1 VPNTGA
7 LLESVCNTWLK
18 KQAFPLKLFLRI
30 CSRHLLSRT
39 QPQNHNRRR
48 DGARRKKRGI
58 VAFSRTA
65 RRTTTALVLAVAI
78 GSAVS
83 GCGTPPWEQGTET
96 EPTSI
101 ATPTATPE
109 PIEAVINDLATGSSH
124 HVLTAGA
131 ISLTADYYS
140 TLSMEQWTAGAV
152 KPITFNVAGTLADD
166 QGQEVYLSQ
175 MTATASVNGPN
186 GALPAPAAF
195 VDRATIQYGY
205 AIKPP
210 FTYGQTYN
218 ILAIDPAATS
228 ITVVFT
234 YELLLET
241 TETSS
246 QFAKQTATDSLTI
259 TIAPTP

>member
-1 VPNTGA
+1 MA
-7 LLESVCNTWLK
+7 L
-18 KQAFPLKLFLRI
+18 
-30 CSRHLLSRT
+30 
-39 QPQNHNRRR
+39 
-48 DGARRKKRGI
+48 
-58 VAFSRTA
+58 SRTA
-65 RRTTTALVLAVAI
+65 RRTTTALVLAFGV
-78 GSAVS
+78 GSVLA
-83 GCGTPPWEQGTET
+83 GCGTPPWEQGTQSD
-96 EPTSI
+96 PTPIPSV
-101 ATPTATPE
+101 TATPE
-109 PIEAVINDLATGSSH
+109 PIEVVVNDLATGSSQ

-140 TLSMEQWTAGAV
+140 TLSMEKWTAGAV
-152 KPITFNVAGTLADD
+152 KPITFNIAGTLADD
-166 QGQEVYLSQ
+166 QGQDVYLSQ
-175 MTATASVNGPN
+175 MTATASVNGPA
-186 GALPAPAAF
+186 GPLPAPAAF

>member
-1 VPNTGA
+1 MA
-7 LLESVCNTWLK
+7 
-18 KQAFPLKLFLRI
+18 I
-30 CSRHLLSRT
+30 
-39 QPQNHNRRR
+39 
-48 DGARRKKRGI
+48 
-58 VAFSRTA
+58 SRTA
-65 RRTTTALVLAVAI
+65 RRATTALVLALAV
-78 GSAVS
+78 GSTLS
-83 GCGTPPWEQGTET
+83 GCGTPPWEQGVES
-96 EPTSI
+96 EPTPIPSE
-101 ATPTATPE
+101 TATPE
-109 PIEAVINDLATGSSH
+109 PIEVVINDLATGSSQ

-140 TLSMEQWTAGAV
+140 TLSMEKWTADAV
-152 KPITFNVAGTLADD
+152 KPITFNIAGTLAND

-175 MTATASVNGPN
+175 MTATASVNGPD

-259 TIAPTP
+259 TIAPSP

>member
-1 VPNTGA
+1 MGLGV
-7 LLESVCNTWLK
+7 
-18 KQAFPLKLFLRI
+18 RM
-30 CSRHLLSRT
+30 
-39 QPQNHNRRR
+39 
-48 DGARRKKRGI
+48 RGI
-58 VAFSRTA
+58 MA
-65 RRTTTALVLAVAI
+65 RFRRAQRTTTAVVLAIAV
-78 GSAVS
+78 GSALS
-83 GCGTPPWEQGTET
+83 GCGSPPWAEGT
-96 EPTSI
+96 S
-101 ATPTATPE
+101 ATPTSTPTPTVTPE
-109 PIEAVINDLATGSSH
+109 PIEAVINDLATGSTQR
-124 HVLTAGA
+124 VLNAGA

-140 TLSMEQWTAGAV
+140 TLSMEKWTSGAV
-152 KPITFNVAGTLADD
+152 KPITFNVAGTLTDD
-166 QGQEVYLSQ
+166 AGQEVYLSQ
-175 MTATASVNGPN
+175 VTATASVNGPD

-228 ITVVFT
+228 VTVVFT

-259 TIAPTP
+259 TIAPSP